1 MSWKLGFFIISAL
14 LIGLSL
20 RSQTYAQ
27 DVMTATT
34 NLTADSTTPTPST
47 TMSRKDEI
55 KNRLKGNALNSTL
68 ATEDKMSEK
77 TASNAAISEL
87 RRTRKAEIEKIRL
100 EKKSEMA
107 VKKAE
112 FEEQLQTLK
121 DETKKQIAEKIS
133 ERLTTSNTNATN
145 RMFEIIDKLNEIMLR
160 IEAKVTDAKTN
171 GIDTTVQEEGIQNA
185 KFAIQGAS
193 DAITEQAAKE
203 YIITVGDDTTLRNDV
218 GTVVSQQKQDLRTT
232 YELVRSARQAV
243 RQVAKS
249 LKDLLKTTMNSE
261 SEATTSALPNTVAS
275 PVSLPVQ

>member
-14 LIGLSL
+14 VVGLSL

-171 GIDTTVQEEGIQNA
+171 GIDTTVQDEGIQNA
-185 KFAIQGAS
+185 KLAIQGAS

>member
-14 LIGLSL
+14 VIGLSL
-20 RSQTYAQ
+20 RSQMYAQ
-27 DVMTATT
+27 DVTTATT
-34 NLTADSTTPTPST
+34 SLTADSTTPTPST

-77 TASNAAISEL
+77 TASNAAIIEL
-87 RRTRKAEIEKIRL
+87 RMTRKAEIEKIRL

-133 ERLTTSNTNATN
+133 EGLTTSNTNATN

-160 IEAKVTDAKTN
+160 IEAKVADAKTN

-185 KFAIQGAS
+185 KLAIQGAS

>member
-14 LIGLSL
+14 VIGLSL

-107 VKKAE
+107 VKKAK

-171 GIDTTVQEEGIQNA
+171 GIDTTVQDEGIQNA
-185 KFAIQGAS
+185 KLAIQGAS

>member
-14 LIGLSL
+14 VIGLSL

-185 KFAIQGAS
+185 KSAIQGAS

-261 SEATTSALPNTVAS
+261 LEATTSALPNTVAS

>member
-14 LIGLSL
+14 VIGLSL

-160 IEAKVTDAKTN
+160 IEAKVTDAKIN
-171 GIDTTVQEEGIQNA
+171 GINTTVQEEGIQNA
-185 KFAIQGAS
+185 KLAIQGAS

>member
-14 LIGLSL
+14 VIGLSL

-107 VKKAE
+107 VKKAK

-185 KFAIQGAS
+185 KLAIQGAS

>member
-14 LIGLSL
+14 VVGLSL

-185 KFAIQGAS
+185 KLAIQGAS

>member
-14 LIGLSL
+14 VIGLSL

-107 VKKAE
+107 VKKAK

-160 IEAKVTDAKTN
+160 IEAKVTDAKIN
-171 GIDTTVQEEGIQNA
+171 GINTTVQEEGIQNA
-185 KFAIQGAS
+185 KLAIQGAS

>member
-14 LIGLSL
+14 VIGLSL

-171 GIDTTVQEEGIQNA
+171 GIDTTVQDEGIQNA
-185 KFAIQGAS
+185 KLAIQGAS

>member
-107 VKKAE
+107 VKKAK

-185 KFAIQGAS
+185 KLAIQGAS

-249 LKDLLKTTMNSE
+249 LKDLIKTTMNSE

>member
-107 VKKAE
+107 VKKAK

-185 KFAIQGAS
+185 KLAIQGAS

-261 SEATTSALPNTVAS
+261 LEATTSALPNTVAS

>member
-185 KFAIQGAS
+185 KLAIQGAS

>member
-14 LIGLSL
+14 VIGLSL

-185 KFAIQGAS
+185 KLAIQGAS

>member
-14 LIGLSL
+14 VIGLSL

-160 IEAKVTDAKTN
+160 IEAKVTDAKIN

-185 KFAIQGAS
+185 KLAIQGAS

>member
-107 VKKAE
+107 VKKAK

-171 GIDTTVQEEGIQNA
+171 GIDTTVQDEGIQNA
-185 KFAIQGAS
+185 KLAIQGAS

>member
-14 LIGLSL
+14 VIGLSL

-107 VKKAE
+107 VKKAK

-145 RMFEIIDKLNEIMLR
+145 RMFEIIDKL
-160 IEAKVTDAKTN
+160 
-171 GIDTTVQEEGIQNA
+171 
-185 KFAIQGAS
+185 
-193 DAITEQAAKE
+193 
-203 YIITVGDDTTLRNDV
+203 Y
-218 GTVVSQQKQDLRTT
+218 
-232 YELVRSARQAV
+232 
-243 RQVAKS
+243 
-249 LKDLLKTTMNSE
+249 
-261 SEATTSALPNTVAS
+261 
-275 PVSLPVQ
+275 

>member
-14 LIGLSL
+14 VIGLSL

-171 GIDTTVQEEGIQNA
+171 GIDTTVQDEGIQNA
-185 KFAIQGAS
+185 KLAIQGAS

-261 SEATTSALPNTVAS
+261 LEATTSALPNTVAS

>member
-14 LIGLSL
+14 VIGLSL

>member
-14 LIGLSL
+14 VIGLSL

-185 KFAIQGAS
+185 KSAIQGAS

>member
-14 LIGLSL
+14 AIGLSL
-20 RSQTYAQ
+20 QSQAYAQ

-55 KNRLKGNALNSTL
+55 KNRLKGNTLNSMT
-68 ATEDKMSEK
+68 TEDKSSEK
-77 TASNAAISEL
+77 TASNAAMSEL
-87 RRTRKAEIEKIRL
+87 RRTRKAEIEKLRL
-100 EKKSEMA
+100 ENKSEMA
-107 VKKAE
+107 AKKAE
-112 FEEQLQTLK
+112 FEEQLKTLK

-145 RMFEIIDKLNEIMLR
+145 RMFEVIDKLNEIMLK
-160 IEAKVTDAKTN
+160 IESKIDNAKTN
-171 GIDTTVQEEGIQNA
+171 GIDTTVQDAGVQNA
-185 KFAIQGAS
+185 KSAIEAAS

-203 YIITVGDDTTLRNDV
+203 YIITVGDDTTLRSDV
-218 GTVVSQQKQDLRTT
+218 ETIVSQQKQDLRTT
-232 YELVRSARQAV
+232 YELVRSAKQAV

-249 LKDLLKTTMNSE
+249 LKDLLKTTMNSGA
-261 SEATTSALPNTVAS
+261 EATTSAMPNTVAS